1 MTKIIDSFFYNVI
14 SACEIIQTKT
24 FGFGNYTWGFSV
36 LRATMAILTFSLFV
50 LLMKLLNNVWISSIL
65 AAIPIGYFFYFSV
78 RDTESQYQD
87 ELIKFKLLP
96 EVVKRIYYAAVILVF
111 IILPLTIFTLAIV
124 T

>member
-14 SACEIIQTKT
+14 SACEIIQTKIYGLGT
-24 FGFGNYTWGFSV
+24 YSWGFSV
-36 LRATMAILTFSLFV
+36 LRAIMAIFTFGLFI
-50 LLMKLLNNVWISSIL
+50 LLMKLFSNVWISSIL

-87 ELIKFKLLP
+87 ELVKFKSLP
-96 EVVKRIYYAAVILVF
+96 KVVKRIYYAAVIIFF
-111 IILPLTIFTLAIV
+111 IILPLTVFTLALA

>member
-14 SACEIIQTKT
+14 SACEIIQTKIYGLGT
-24 FGFGNYTWGFSV
+24 YSWGFSV
-36 LRATMAILTFSLFV
+36 LRAIMAIFTFGLFI
-50 LLMKLLNNVWISSIL
+50 LLMKLFSNVWISSIL

-96 EVVKRIYYAAVILVF
+96 EVVKRIYYAAVIIFF
-111 IILPLTIFTLAIV
+111 IILPLTVFTLALA

>member
-14 SACEIIQTKT
+14 SACEIIQTKIYGLGT
-24 FGFGNYTWGFSV
+24 YSWGFSV
-36 LRATMAILTFSLFV
+36 LRAIMAIFTFGLFI
-50 LLMKLLNNVWISSIL
+50 LLMKLFSNVWISSIL

-87 ELIKFKLLP
+87 ELVKFKSLP
-96 EVVKRIYYAAVILVF
+96 KVVKRIYYAAVIIFF
-111 IILPLTIFTLAIV
+111 IILPLTVFTLAIV